1 MEKEIEFVP
10 KYFTHIICRMGK
22 VICVKTVHVV
32 GKREYAKTICQTLSD
47 NLDILNKAISYF
59 EDLLEKILFQI
70 YL

>member
-47 NLDILNKAISYF
+47 RLGKESYVRNIF
-59 EDLLEKILFQI
+59 K
-70 YL
+70 YNVR